1 MTLNQLTRRA
11 LLAAL
16 TALGYTSCSTKQP
29 DLTPLLYGPLP
40 VDSTAVDPTNVPD
53 LYGPRLAPYNPDITD
68 DKE

>member
-16 TALGYTSCSTKQP
+16 TALGYTSCST
-29 DLTPLLYGPLP
+29 TPLLYGPPP